1 MFWGKQDLSPRVKAT
16 QRSLV
21 QKSRYYSGL
30 VCDLMKGRGS
40 PLGNI
45 VVSLCED
52 CKMGECCEG
61 FSTWSSWKVL
71 FGRRMYQEE
80 WREFDL
86 NSHFF
91 PQGKSFGRAA

>member
-52 CKMGECCEG
+52 CEMGKCCVG
-61 FSTWSSWKVL
+61 IL
-71 FGRRMYQEE
+71 
-80 WREFDL
+80 
-86 NSHFF
+86 
-91 PQGKSFGRAA
+91 GKSYLKEEGIKKNGELM